1 MSKKNHSPGPVPAG
15 NKPHVGTAYQPQD
28 QDEAEPGKEGQ
39 GSNEAFQEEDPKR
52 RMGDFT
58 EKADHALQEPG
69 PKNDGGK
76 KHGED
81 AG

>member
-15 NKPHVGTAYQPQD
+15 NKPHAGTSYEEPG
-28 QDEAEPGKEGQ
+28 QDESGKTAAPQSEG
-39 GSNEAFQEEDPKR
+39 GLQEEDPKH

-58 EKADHALQEPG
+58 GKADHARQQPG

-76 KHGED
+76 RHGED

>member
-15 NKPHVGTAYQPQD
+15 NQPKSGIPSQTSD
-28 QDEAEPGKEGQ
+28 QDEAEPGKEG
-39 GSNEAFQEEDPKR
+39 SNGAFQEEDPKH

-58 EKADHALQEPG
+58 GKADHARQQPG

-76 KHGED
+76 KHSENG
-81 AG
+81 

>member
-15 NKPHVGTAYQPQD
+15 NKPHTGTAYEPPGE
-28 QDEAEPGKEGQ
+28 DESGKTEQSETGL
-39 GSNEAFQEEDPKR
+39 QEEDSKR

-58 EKADHALQEPG
+58 GKADHSIQKPG

-76 KHGED
+76 KHGEN

>member
-15 NKPHVGTAYQPQD
+15 NQPKSGTTFEEPG
-28 QDEAEPGKEGQ
+28 QDESGKTDAPQSPTG
-39 GSNEAFQEEDPKR
+39 QEEDPKH

-58 EKADHALQEPG
+58 GKADHSRQQPG

-76 KHGED
+76 KHSENG
-81 AG
+81 